1 MQLFCLVRSSCN
13 SCRIHVQDAIRRQS
27 RDPRDED
34 EKRLEQLQES
44 LRAQLTVLE
53 TMQQDIAGVL
63 RPSIIIQDNQSQ
75 FDDIDDEELGHGAED
90 IRSDEAGAAPFRP
103 PRMPS
108 TCDGSD
114 RIHQA
119 IELTLRRQ
127 QAGRLLSA
135 LREAIADKS
144 FQYSHVLRV
153 APGKTIRNR
162 ARAGIKKLNDVISF
176 HCRAYNKCRSAMIQL
191 GAEPQILSKYPVL
204 QKQDVKA
211 STALL
216 NPNIPGS
223 STLRLSWIWQ
233 TGLSQEEQSP
243 EALRECREHI
253 SFFARCSHSH
263 DSPACTLVASSCTE
277 GAMG

>member
-13 SCRIHVQDAIRRQS
+13 SCRIHVQDAIHRQS

-34 EKRLEQLQES
+34 EKQLEQLQES
-44 LRAQLTVLE
+44 LHAQLTVLE
-53 TMQQDIAGVL
+53 TMQQDIAGML
-63 RPSIIIQDNQSQ
+63 WPSIIQDDQSQ

-90 IRSDEAGAAPFRP
+90 IRSDEAGVAPFRP

-114 RIHQA
+114 RVHQA

-127 QAGRLLSA
+127 QAGRLLST

-153 APGKTIRNR
+153 APGNTIRNR

-176 HCRAYNKCRSAMIQL
+176 HCWAYNKCQSAMIQL
-191 GAEPQILSKYPVL
+191 GAEP
-204 QKQDVKA
+204 
-211 STALL
+211 
-216 NPNIPGS
+216 
-223 STLRLSWIWQ
+223 
-233 TGLSQEEQSP
+233 
-243 EALRECREHI
+243 
-253 SFFARCSHSH
+253 
-263 DSPACTLVASSCTE
+263 
-277 GAMG
+277 